1 MKKDFIEALKAMD
14 LSPSQVKSCA
24 DLYTACFESV
34 HPLYEMKDTLTFGD
48 TDTKGKRVG
57 KSDRNI
63 ELARYKSK
71 HPVTVRF
78 HRTHSGNVDSI
89 MNSGLNVQN
98 DNYGRNTGDTR
109 KYDNVVWTALNP
121 DKIPVLR
128 EFDKKKPV
136 LISKGKKHGYYDED
150 GNYVPSEDDE
160 DDEYEYPYNPPARH
174 RNNIDTLKITLDK
187 DKYNKMDRRKLPD
200 GRKSASDMFK
210 VNEGESSVSREGRYK
225 IDVFGEDIGKEN
237 LSLMKKEDERVLEEI
252 TKFIAWIRDSS
263 GYWNGFSSSFDDVK
277 PYLPSY
283 ILNTVN
289 KLVGNLH
296 NEYWNFNEV
305 PIEKFKWVMNEIAKC
320 IASHPYRISNAKYSK
335 DINSGYPY
343 TPEDLMRRAYVPEK
357 SNRPWLKNE
366 RQGVN
371 WSKGHISRAIEDTR
385 NTDYSKKMSAD
396 LLDNVLRVAA
406 GTFRGRS
413 DAAGTYRGIS
423 DAVELRSIVLS
434 FIGILPVKAADLFKP
449 MGNVIVEECKKKAIE
464 QKATDINKIYADTVV
479 ECYLSAKNSGLYDEW
494 RKIYDSM
501 VHYSF
506 DEWMPKYG
514 DKINIIKKLLEKK
527 YTFKWAFCAGAARN
541 DDKIFKEMQDIL
553 KNV

>member
-1 MKKDFIEALKAMD
+1 MNREMLTLLESIGLTPLQQQAVAK
-14 LSPSQVKSCA
+14 
-24 DLYTACFESV
+24 LYNACFESV

-71 HPVTVRF
+71 HPITVRF

-109 KYDNVVWTALNP
+109 KYDPVVWTGLNP

-128 EFDKKKPV
+128 DFDKKKPI
-136 LISKGKKHGYYDED
+136 LIRKGKQYGYYDED
-150 GNYVPSEDDE
+150 GNYVPSADDE
-160 DDEYEYPYNPPARH
+160 EDEYEHPYNPPARH
-174 RNNIDTLKITLDK
+174 RNNIDTFKITLDK

-210 VNEGESSVSREGRYK
+210 VNEGEPSVSREGKYK

-252 TKFIAWIRDSS
+252 TKFITWIRDSS
-263 GYWNGFSSSFDDVK
+263 GYWNGFSTSFDDVK

-289 KLVGNLH
+289 KLVDNLH
-296 NEYWNFNEV
+296 NEYWHFNEV
-305 PIEKFKWVMNEIAKC
+305 PIEKFKWVMNEIANC

-335 DINSGYPY
+335 SINSGYPY
-343 TPEDLMRRAYVPEK
+343 TPEELMRGAYVPEK

-366 RQGVN
+366 RQYVN
-371 WSKGHISRAIEDTR
+371 WSKGHISRAITDTR
-385 NTDYSKKMSAD
+385 KTDYSKKMSAD
-396 LLDNVLRVAA
+396 LLDNVLRVAE
-406 GTFRGRS
+406 GTYGGMS
-413 DAAGTYRGIS
+413 DAA
-423 DAVELRSIVLS
+423 EFHQIVDTFGGVLQ
-434 FIGILPVKAADLFKP
+434 IKAINLFKP
-449 MGNVIVEECKKKAIE
+449 MEKVIVEESLKKVHE
-464 QKATDINKIYADTVV
+464 QKATDINKIYANTVV

-494 RKIYDSM
+494 CKIYDSI
-501 VHYSF
+501 VHDYL
-506 DEWMPKYG
+506 DKWMSKYG
-514 DKINIIKKLLEKK
+514 AKINIIKKLLEKK
-527 YTFKWAFCAGAARN
+527 YTFKWAFCVGAARN
-541 DDKIFKEMQDIL
+541 DDKINKEMQDIL
-553 KNV
+553 KNA

>member
-1 MKKDFIEALKAMD
+1 MNREMLTLLESIGLTPLQQQAVAK
-14 LSPSQVKSCA
+14 
-24 DLYTACFESV
+24 LYNACFESV

-48 TDTKGKRVG
+48 ADTKGKRVG

-63 ELARYKSK
+63 ELARYKSQ

-89 MNSGLNVQN
+89 MNNGLNIQN

-109 KYDNVVWTALNP
+109 KYDPVVWTGLNP

-128 EFDKKKPV
+128 EFDKKKAR
-136 LISKGKKHGYYDED
+136 LIRKGKQYGYYDEY
-150 GNYVPSEDDE
+150 GNYVPSADDE
-160 DDEYEYPYNPPARH
+160 EDEYECPYNPPARH

-210 VNEGESSVSREGRYK
+210 VNEGEPSVSREGKYK

-263 GYWNGFSSSFDDVK
+263 GYWNGFSSSFDDIK

-289 KLVGNLH
+289 KLVDNLH
-296 NEYWNFNEV
+296 NDYWHFNEV
-305 PIEKFKWVMNEIAKC
+305 PIEKFKWVMNEIANC

-343 TPEDLMRRAYVPEK
+343 TPEELMRGAYVPEK

-366 RQGVN
+366 RQYVH

-385 NTDYSKKMSAD
+385 KTEYSKKMSAD
-396 LLDNVLRVAA
+396 LLDNVLRVAN
-406 GTFRGRS
+406 
-413 DAAGTYRGIS
+413 GTYGI
-423 DAVELRSIVLS
+423 DAVNLYSIVSS
-434 FIGILPVKAADLFKP
+434 FIGILQIKAINLFKP
-449 MGNVIVEECKKKAIE
+449 MGKVITVESMKKANE
-464 QKATDINKIYADTVV
+464 KKATDINKIYADTVV

-501 VHYSF
+501 VHHSF
-506 DEWMPKYG
+506 DEWMSKYG
-514 DKINIIKKLLEKK
+514 NKLNIIKRLLEKT
-527 YTFKWAFCAGAARN
+527 YTFKWAFCVGTAQN
-541 DDKIFKEMQDIL
+541 DDKISKDMQDIL
-553 KNV
+553 RNV

>member
-1 MKKDFIEALKAMD
+1 MNREMLTLLESIGLTPLQQQAVAK
-14 LSPSQVKSCA
+14 
-24 DLYTACFESV
+24 LYNACFESV

-71 HPVTVRF
+71 HPITVRF

-109 KYDNVVWTALNP
+109 KYDPVVWTGLNP

-128 EFDKKKPV
+128 DFDKKKPI
-136 LISKGKKHGYYDED
+136 LIRKGKQYGYYDED
-150 GNYVPSEDDE
+150 GNYVPSADDE
-160 DDEYEYPYNPPARH
+160 EDEYEHPYNPPARH
-174 RNNIDTLKITLDK
+174 RNNIDTFKITLDK

-210 VNEGESSVSREGRYK
+210 VNGGEPSVSREGKYK

-252 TKFIAWIRDSS
+252 TKFITWIRDSS
-263 GYWNGFSSSFDDVK
+263 GYWNGFSTSFDDVK

-289 KLVGNLH
+289 KLVDNLH
-296 NEYWNFNEV
+296 NEYWHFNEV
-305 PIEKFKWVMNEIAKC
+305 PIEKFKWVMNEIANC

-335 DINSGYPY
+335 SINSGYPY
-343 TPEDLMRRAYVPEK
+343 TPEELMRGAYVPEK

-366 RQGVN
+366 RQYVN
-371 WSKGHISRAIEDTR
+371 WSKGHISRAITDTR
-385 NTDYSKKMSAD
+385 KTDYSKKMSAD
-396 LLDNVLRVAA
+396 LLDNVLRVAE
-406 GTFRGRS
+406 GTYGGMS
-413 DAAGTYRGIS
+413 DAA
-423 DAVELRSIVLS
+423 EFHQIVDTFGGVLQ
-434 FIGILPVKAADLFKP
+434 IKAINLFKP
-449 MGNVIVEECKKKAIE
+449 MEKVIVEESLKKVHE
-464 QKATDINKIYADTVV
+464 QKATDINKIYANTVV

-494 RKIYDSM
+494 CKIYDSI
-501 VHYSF
+501 VHDYL
-506 DEWMPKYG
+506 DKWMSKYG
-514 DKINIIKKLLEKK
+514 AKINIIKKLLEKK
-527 YTFKWAFCAGAARN
+527 YTFKWAFCVGAARN
-541 DDKIFKEMQDIL
+541 DDKINKEMQDIL
-553 KNV
+553 KNA